1 MNGGLKRKILR
12 PVFFMD
18 YVYILISGI
27 IYQIIPDDFSKFP
40 LEIITKNFF
49 LNKNSDF
56 NRLKIPKINT

>member
-1 MNGGLKRKILR
+1 
-12 PVFFMD
+12 MD